1 MLIQEVV
8 LRYDFHARPATHFVS
23 QVSRF
28 KSDITIISGSREA
41 AAKSILSIMTLEL
54 AQGDT
59 IQILID
65 GIDEK
70 EAMEKI
76 ICLIEYPI
84 EKDW

>member
-1 MLIQEVV
+1 MFIQEVV
-8 LRYDFHARPATHFVS
+8 LRYDFHARPATHFVN

-28 KSDITIISGSREA
+28 KSDITIIFGEREVN
-41 AAKSILSIMTLEL
+41 AKSILSIMTLEL

-59 IQILID
+59 IWICVD
-65 GIDEK
+65 GTDEK

-76 ICLIEYPI
+76 IYLIENPI